1 MLDSV
6 IANKAD
12 RSKSYLNDPL
22 FGTAEFVVNDSNG
35 ELLAFA
41 SRKESSINTYQWE
54 VSMA

>member
-1 MLDSV
+1 MLESV

-22 FGTAEFVVNDSNG
+22 FGTAEFVVKDSNG
-35 ELLAFA
+35 ELLALA
-41 SRKESSINTYQWE
+41 SRKESSINKYQWE